1 VAVGRFQVMATL
13 QAARAYALGLPLE
26 SAKSFGLNRAI
37 FYAAAKR
44 GFKAKPPAKPPEK
57 LVIEKKPVPPEKL
70 EKFKETFQI
79 FHLGDEMAYAV
90 ELDGKLY
97 FVIGNEIQTPE
108 DFARQ
113 VESRFAGHFDE
124 AWKEALELVKS
135 YDKGVLMSQR
145 YFYETVYKPRRDEL
159 ARKWTEMVAGLRSAK
174 SQAEQREKQEKVEK
188 LEEKP
193 ATQAAGSQTS
203 ASAGAAASK
212 S

>member
-1 VAVGRFQVMATL
+1 MAVGRFQVMATL
-13 QAARAYALGLPLE
+13 QAARAYALGLPLD

-44 GFKAKPPAKPPEK
+44 GFKARPPAKPPEK
-57 LVIEKKPVPPEKL
+57 LVIEKKAVPPEKL
-70 EKFKETFQI
+70 KKFRETFRI

-90 ELDGKLY
+90 ELDGKPY

-113 VESRFAGHFDE
+113 IESRFAGHFDE

-159 ARKWTEMVAGLRSAK
+159 ARKWTEMVAGLRA
-174 SQAEQREKQEKVEK
+174 AETSDHRHEELPQKTEPGATNREQTVGSRAETAAR
-188 LEEKP
+188 P
-193 ATQAAGSQTS
+193 AEDVG
-203 ASAGAAASK
+203 
-212 S
+212 